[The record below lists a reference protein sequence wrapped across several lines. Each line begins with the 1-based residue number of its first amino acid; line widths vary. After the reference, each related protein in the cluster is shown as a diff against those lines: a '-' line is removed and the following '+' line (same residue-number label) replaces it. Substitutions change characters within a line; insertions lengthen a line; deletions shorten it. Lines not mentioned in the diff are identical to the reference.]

1 MKIGIDI
8 RTLMDARYSGVS
20 EYTLNLIKEIL
31 KLDYHNEYR
40 LFYNSFGDCPN
51 IPEFN
56 AKNVKLVKYNY
67 PNKILNYLFFKFFNY
82 PKIDKELGVD
92 IFFMPHINFIGLSSF
107 AKSLITVHDLSFL
120 RNPEFFSLRKNF
132 WHNMINVS
140 KLLKKFKQIIAI
152 SENTK
157 RDIIELCGISPD
169 KIKVIYSGVGEEY
182 KQITNLDLIESKT
195 IEAKRLNEV
204 KQKYNLP
211 DNFIL
216 YLGTIEP
223 RKNIEGIIK
232 AYNQLRIDNSELEDV
247 KLIIVGGKGWKSK
260 NIYKEWE
267 LSEYKDD
274 IKFLDYI
281 SSENKVYLYNLAS
294 VFIYPSFYEG
304 FGFPPL
310 EAMACGTP
318 VIASYSSSLPEV
330 VGDAGL
336 LINPYNIIDIT
347 EALKQIL
354 LNKNLR
360 DKLIKKGLK
369 QASRFNWTKT
379 AEEYHLEVFK
389 SL

>member
-1 MKIGIDI
+1 
-8 RTLMDARYSGVS
+8 
-20 EYTLNLIKEIL
+20 
-31 KLDYHNEYR
+31 
-40 LFYNSFGDCPN
+40 
-51 IPEFN
+51 
-56 AKNVKLVKYNY
+56 
-67 PNKILNYLFFKFFNY
+67 
-82 PKIDKELGVD
+82 
-92 IFFMPHINFIGLSSF
+92 
-107 AKSLITVHDLSFL
+107 KSLITVHDLSFL

-182 KQITNLDLIESKT
+182 KQITNLNLIELKDTECSIGHSVSKA

-260 NIYKEWE
+260 NIYKEWD

-294 VFIYPSFYEG
+294 VFLYPSFYEG

-330 VGDAGL
+330 IGDAGL
-336 LINPYNIIDIT
+336 LVDPYNIT
-347 EALKQIL
+347 EIANALKQIL
-354 LNKNLR
+354 LNKDLS
-360 DKLIKKGLK
+360 DKLIKKGLEQAK
-369 QASRFNWTKT
+369 QFSWIKT
-379 AEEYHLEVFK
+379 AREYLEVF
-389 SL
+389 SRLE

>member
-1 MKIGIDI
+1 
-8 RTLMDARYSGVS
+8 
-20 EYTLNLIKEIL
+20 
-31 KLDYHNEYR
+31 
-40 LFYNSFGDCPN
+40 
-51 IPEFN
+51 
-56 AKNVKLVKYNY
+56 
-67 PNKILNYLFFKFFNY
+67 PNKLLNYLLFKFFNY
-82 PKIDKELGVD
+82 PKIDKELRVD
-92 IFFMPHINFIGLSSF
+92 VFFMPHINFIGLSFGS
-107 AKSLITVHDLSFL
+107 KSLITVHDLSFL
-120 RNPEFFSLRKNF
+120 RNPKFFSLRKNF

-182 KQITNLDLIESKT
+182 KQITNLNLIELKDTECSIGHSVSKA

-260 NIYKEWE
+260 NIYKEWD

-294 VFIYPSFYEG
+294 VFLYPSFYEG

-330 VGDAGL
+330 IGDAGL
-336 LINPYNIIDIT
+336 LVDPYNIT
-347 EALKQIL
+347 EIANALKQIL
-354 LNKNLR
+354 LNKDLS
-360 DKLIKKGLK
+360 DKLIKKGLEQAK
-369 QASRFNWTKT
+369 QFSWIKT
-379 AEEYHLEVFK
+379 AREYLEVF
-389 SL
+389 SRLE